1 MAISEPWA
9 LYSGTFYGFLLT
21 THTDSRIGYRALWS
35 LVLLVNI
42 IRQQIGI
49 RTTPT
54 SASFARPKIARTLND
69 YFCHPTNTRFCSG
82 SSVMSFSIA
91 LLLFAVAST
100 GTPGPN
106 NLMILSS
113 GLNFGVQR
121 SIPHWLGIIS
131 GVPVMMLVLGLGLD
145 RIFAQWPMSYTLIKI
160 IGATYL
166 LYLAAKIALTRVSGD
181 TRTTAKPLTYI
192 QGVLFQWVNPK
203 AWVMSIGA
211 IAAFT
216 VDDVALLPQVLT
228 IAITFMLAGLVCVGS
243 WLFAGS
249 ALQRLLKN
257 DRQQRIFNV
266 TMGLILAVSIIPMM
280 AVSFN

>member
-1 MAISEPWA
+1 
-9 LYSGTFYGFLLT
+9 
-21 THTDSRIGYRALWS
+21 
-35 LVLLVNI
+35 
-42 IRQQIGI
+42 
-49 RTTPT
+49 
-54 SASFARPKIARTLND
+54 
-69 YFCHPTNTRFCSG
+69 
-82 SSVMSFSIA
+82 MSFSIA

-216 VDDVALLPQVLT
+216 VDDGALLPQVLT

-280 AVSFN
+280 AVSFI